1 MVYETRRQGGCGCCG
16 TVGCAGALL
25 LIVLLG
31 IAIFFGARIAWNL
44 YAAASDQPLPVAHGT
59 GSPEAYWQ
67 ARGKLNNFMNHAEI
81 RSVSL
86 SESEVNAILVDA
98 PELRFLQKGAS
109 VVLRDNE
116 GELRLRVPFH
126 PIPFGIKYLN
136 CEVFLRPII
145 SDEKV
150 TVNVLRV
157 TNGGKPLDPVALRAF
172 KDQAEP
178 LLNQLLTG
186 LNEIQQSRA
195 IQSIR
200 VQNGSILLER

>member
-16 TVGCAGALL
+16 TFGCVCALL
-25 LIVLLG
+25 IMVLLG
-31 IAIFFGARIAWNL
+31 IAVFFGVRIAWNL
-44 YAAASDQPLPVAHGT
+44 YATASDQPLPIVHST
-59 GSPEAYWQ
+59 GSPEVYSQ

-81 RSVSL
+81 RSVLL
-86 SESEVNAILVDA
+86 SESEVNAMLADA
-98 PELRFLQKGAS
+98 SELGFLQKGVSA
-109 VVLRDNE
+109 VLRDNE

-126 PIPFGIKYLN
+126 PIPFSMKYLN
-136 CEVFLRPII
+136 YEVFLRPIVW
-145 SDEKV
+145 DEKV

-157 TNGGKPLDPVALRAF
+157 TNGGKPIDPTALRTF

-178 LLNQLLTG
+178 FLDQLLTG

-195 IQSIR
+195 IQSVR